1 MKTKDEIIK
10 YFSELPEVK
19 RIKELE
25 PYIDSNKLINSKLNE
40 MKDIQKH
47 MINAKEYHQN
57 NQYLVYEEEYIKI
70 KNKII
75 DLPFVA
81 EYLELLDIINNEL
94 ANITTDISKE
104 LDKIINNKS

>member
-25 PYIDSNKLINSKLNE
+25 PYIDSNNLIKSKLNE

-57 NQYLVYEEEYIKI
+57 NQYLAYEVEYNKI
-70 KNKII
+70 KDEII

-94 ANITTDISKE
+94 TNITTDISKE
-104 LDKIINNKS
+104 LDKLINN

>member
-57 NQYLVYEEEYIKI
+57 NQYLVYEVEYNKI
-70 KNKII
+70 KDEII

-94 ANITTDISKE
+94 TNITTDISKE
-104 LDKIINNKS
+104 LDKLINN